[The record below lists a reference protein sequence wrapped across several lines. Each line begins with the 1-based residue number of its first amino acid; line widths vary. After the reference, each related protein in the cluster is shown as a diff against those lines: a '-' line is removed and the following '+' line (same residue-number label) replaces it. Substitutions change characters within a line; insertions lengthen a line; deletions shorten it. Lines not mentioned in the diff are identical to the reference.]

1 MYLDD
6 GRDELL
12 EEAGELEEGGPEV
25 VQQVDQQP
33 LDVAPCVCLGRN
45 GVAGCGLV

>member
-1 MYLDD
+1 MYEVSRYLDD

-25 VQQVDQQP
+25 VQEVDEQP
-33 LDVAPCVCLGRN
+33 LDVRACIHSLRV
-45 GVAGCGLV
+45 